1 MLWICAFKSNF
12 TSCRLSGNVC
22 ASSNHMMPSPSFVPC
37 PSSRTFCAH
46 LLLSCHH
53 FWYHGTTYCG
63 PLSLESLICVD
74 FRPEDPSWLQAT
86 LPINSSGLG
95 IRSASHLAPSTFLAS
110 ADEASKL
117 IHHLLPHNLVD
128 ITYSERDLALFS
140 WSQDLP
146 PDTPLPSS
154 PSQQR
159 SWDKPRVDVLFESLL
174 SSCSDLESRA
184 RLLATRTRESGTWL
198 HAAPVS
204 SLGLQLSNDA
214 VQITIGLR
222 VGASIVQ
229 PHSCAL
235 CGKEVDHL
243 ARHGLSCKSSQGR
256 TPRHNNLNAI
266 IHRALSAAK
275 VPSRLEPSGL
285 NSPFRW

>member
-1 MLWICAFKSNF
+1 MS
-12 TSCRLSGNVC
+12 
-22 ASSNHMMPSPSFVPC
+22 
-37 PSSRTFCAH
+37 
-46 LLLSCHH
+46 
-53 FWYHGTTYCG
+53 
-63 PLSLESLICVD
+63 
-74 FRPEDPSWLQAT
+74 
-86 LPINSSGLG
+86 
-95 IRSASHLAPSTFLAS
+95 
-110 ADEASKL
+110 
-117 IHHLLPHNLVD
+117 
-128 ITYSERDLALFS
+128 S

-146 PDTPLPSS
+146 PDTPPPSS

-159 SWDKPRVDVLFESLL
+159 SWDKPRIDVLFESLL
-174 SSCSDLESRA
+174 SSCSDQESRA
-184 RLLATRTRESGTWL
+184 RLLAARTRESGAWL

-214 VQITIGLR
+214 VRITIGLR

-235 CGKEVDHL
+235 CAKEVDHL
-243 ARHGLSCKSSQGR
+243 ARHDLSCKSSQGR

-285 NSPFRW
+285 HRSDGKRPDGMTMVPWSQGKFLVWDATCVDTFCPSNQLRASLEPGGAAAYAELEKTRKYAHLDHTYHFQPVAVETCGSFGPDSRSFLQDLGHRLRMATGETRSFSFLLQRMSVAIQTGNAVSVLGTLPTNNDCDNDLFV